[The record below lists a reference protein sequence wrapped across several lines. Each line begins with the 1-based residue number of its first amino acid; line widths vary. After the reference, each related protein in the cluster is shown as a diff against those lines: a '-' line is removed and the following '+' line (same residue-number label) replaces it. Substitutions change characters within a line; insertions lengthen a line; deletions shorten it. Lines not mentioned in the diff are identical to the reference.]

1 MAFANADGGQI
12 YYEMAGTGPV
22 VVLGHAGFVDSRM
35 WDAQWDEFT
44 QHYTV
49 LRYDMQ
55 GHGQSDVVRG
65 PISRRSE
72 LLNLLQRLG
81 IEHAHFIG
89 SSLSGATFI
98 DFAIEHP
105 EIVASLTVVNAVP
118 NGFDMQGEPPRHML
132 EMLQA
137 LQQGDFDRATEL
149 QIRIWIDGMYREPA
163 EVNST
168 VRQQAAE
175 MNRTSVQNNT
185 WMIADSQPLNPLD
198 PPTIDRLHEIA
209 CPVLVIDG
217 ALDHPEVRRAAKMMA
232 DTIEYVQHTTI
243 DDTAH
248 MPSMEQPTEFNRIVL
263 TYLAHL

>member
-1 MAFANADGGQI
+1 MAFVNTDGGRI
-12 YYEMAGTGPV
+12 YYEIEGKGPV

-35 WDAQWDEFT
+35 WDTQWEAFT

-55 GHGQSDVVRG
+55 GNGQSDRASG
-65 PISRRSE
+65 PLSRRSE
-72 LLNLLQRLG
+72 LLNLLQQLG
-81 IEHAHFIG
+81 IKHAHLIG

-105 EIVASLTVVNAVP
+105 EMVSSLVTINAVP
-118 NGFDMQGEPPRHML
+118 NGFEMQGEPPRYML

-137 LQQGDFDRATEL
+137 LQQGNFDRATEL

-163 EVNST
+163 EINSA
-168 VRQQAAE
+168 VRQQATE
-175 MNRTSVQNNT
+175 MNRAPVQNNT
-185 WMIADSQPLNPLD
+185 WLIADSQPLNPLD
-198 PPTIDRLHEIA
+198 PAAVDRLHEIT

-217 ALDHPEVRRAAKMMA
+217 ALDHPEVRRAVKTMA
-232 DTIEYVQHTTI
+232 ATIEHAQQVTI

-248 MPSMEQPTEFNRIVL
+248 MPSMENPAEFNRIVL
-263 TYLAHL
+263 TYLANL